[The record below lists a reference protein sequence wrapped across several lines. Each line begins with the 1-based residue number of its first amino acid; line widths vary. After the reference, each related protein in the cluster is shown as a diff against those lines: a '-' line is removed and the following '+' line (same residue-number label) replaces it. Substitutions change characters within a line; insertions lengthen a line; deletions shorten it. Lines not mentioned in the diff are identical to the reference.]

1 MELAT
6 MKRSEV
12 GKNILIVESK
22 NDKHFFQAI
31 IRKLNLD
38 IEITAPIL
46 ISDEDY
52 REMYGLNHQKLKDA
66 LGNLKA
72 NIQKGEIEKVGV
84 IIDIDDDREEDRL
97 KFVDKCIQQVF
108 SNSESLSKVNEF
120 INLNFEDFSIQ
131 LACYFTNLDGK
142 GELETVLKAI
152 KQKESIHADCLESWK
167 NCLGSNGKTI
177 KDKDFDKFWV
187 SIYVR
192 FDTCSNQ
199 DKKQAGRKCNMGE
212 FKYVM
217 ENKSEIW
224 DLEHPT
230 LKNLNQFL
238 GLFN

>member
-1 MELAT
+1 

-12 GKNILIVESK
+12 GKNILIVEGK

-38 IEITAPIL
+38 LEITAPIL
-46 ISDEDY
+46 ISDQDY
-52 REMYGLNHQKLKDA
+52 REMDGLSEQKLKQVFR
-66 LGNLKA
+66 NLEA
-72 NIQKGEIEKVGV
+72 SIQKGEIEKVGV
-84 IIDIDDDREEDRL
+84 IIDIDSEQEKDRI
-97 KFVDKCIQQVF
+97 KFVSDCIKDIF
-108 SNSESLSKVNEF
+108 PDSESLNKVNDF
-120 INLNFEDFSIQ
+120 INLNVGDLNVQ
-131 LACYFTNLDGK
+131 LACYFTNIDDQ

-167 NCLGSNGKTI
+167 NCLVSKGKTI

-199 DKKQAGRKCNMGE
+199 DKKQAARKCSMGAFE
-212 FKYVM
+212 YVM
-217 ENKSEIW
+217 ENKAEIW
-224 DLEHPT
+224 DLEHPA
-230 LKNLNQFL
+230 LESLNQFF

>member
-1 MELAT
+1 
-6 MKRSEV
+6 V
-12 GKNILIVESK
+12 GRNILIVESK

-31 IRKLNLD
+31 ICKLNLD
-38 IEITAPIL
+38 IEITTPIL
-46 ISDEDY
+46 IADEDY
-52 REMYGLNHQKLKDA
+52 REMHGLSKEKLKQV
-66 LGNLKA
+66 LRNLA
-72 NIQKGEIEKVGV
+72 ASIQRGEIEKVGV
-84 IIDIDDDREEDRL
+84 IIDIDNYQEIERIS
-97 KFVDKCIQQVF
+97 FVNECMQEVF
-108 SNSESLSKVNEF
+108 SKSELISEVNKF
-120 INLNFEDFSIQ
+120 INLNVDDLNVQ

-167 NCLGSNGKTI
+167 DCLISNGKTI

-192 FDTCSNQ
+192 FDTCSNN
-199 DKKQAGRKCNMGE
+199 DKKQAGRKCSMGA
-212 FKYVM
+212 FDYVM

-230 LKNLNQFL
+230 LENLNQFL